1 MRRFLIAGAALL
13 ALSAAASADST
24 STAAPAAESPAP
36 VRVGTAAKP
45 AAQPAGAK
53 PAAGAGSAT
62 TAGEQ
67 VAVFQTVCGD
77 IVVRLFDQDAPKTVA
92 NFRKLVQ
99 THFYDGTYFFRVV
112 PGFVIQGG
120 DPNTRNADPNDDGE
134 FDIGYTIPAEIKL
147 PHGRGAVAT
156 ARMPD
161 AINPKRA
168 SSGDQFFIDLAPQSA
183 LDRGGYSVFGQVI
196 AGIEAVDAIA
206 KLAHDPNVFQG
217 RLGPNPQRKALIKR
231 AYLAPL
237 GQYQKAGAA
246 K

>member
-13 ALSAAASADST
+13 ALSSAASADST
-24 STAAPAAESPAP
+24 SAAAPAAGSSTPIRGGA
-36 VRVGTAAKP
+36 AAKP

-53 PAAGAGSAT
+53 PAAGARSAT
-62 TAGEQ
+62 PEGEQ

-77 IVVRLFDQDAPKTVA
+77 IVIRLFDKDAPKTVA

-99 THFYDGTYFFRVV
+99 SHFYDGTYFHRAV
-112 PGFVIQGG
+112 PGFMIQGG

-134 FDIGYTIPAEIKL
+134 FNIGYTVTAEIKL
-147 PHGRGAVAT
+147 PHVRGAVAT

-161 AINPKRA
+161 AINPKRD
-168 SSGDQFFIDLAPQSA
+168 SSGNQFFIDLAPQSA
-183 LDRGGYSVFGQVI
+183 LDRGGYAVFGQVI
-196 AGIEAVDAIA
+196 AGMEAVDAIA
-206 KLAHDPNVFQG
+206 KLARDPNVFQG
-217 RLGPNPQRKALIKR
+217 RLGPNPQKKALIKR

-237 GQYQKAGAA
+237 SLHEKAGAP